1 MQDIANLEKKLAEL
15 ERAFQDPSIFNDAQ
29 KIQQISQ
36 EYAKI
41 KREIEQAKRQ
51 GDKNIIVEIR
61 AGVGGDEADLFA
73 ADLYRMYTKYA
84 QKMGWRVAP
93 LSSNKTSLGGFKE
106 VVFEITGSGAWDKLK
121 YESGV
126 HRVQRIPTTEKNG
139 RIHTSTISVAIL
151 PEASS
156 VEIEI
161 NPKDIKIDT
170 FCSSGNGGQSV
181 NTTYSAVR
189 ITHLPTGLVISC
201 QDERSQ
207 KQNKEK
213 GLTIL
218 RSKLL
223 AMEEERKQ
231 KEEARA
237 RKEQIGR
244 AMRVEKIRTYNFP
257 QDRITDHRIK
267 EEWHNIEKFLEGNIE
282 PMIDKMKEQLN

>member
-15 ERAFQDPSIFNDAQ
+15 ERAFQDPSIFNDPQ
-29 KIQQISQ
+29 KIQQVSQ

-73 ADLYRMYTKYA
+73 ADLFRMYTKYA
-84 QKMGWRVAP
+84 QKMGWRVTP
-93 LSSNKTSLGGFKE
+93 LSSNATSLGGFKE
-106 VVFEITGSGAWDKLK
+106 VVFEISGSGTWNKLK

-126 HRVQRIPTTEKNG
+126 HRVQRIPSTEKNG

-223 AMEEERKQ
+223 AMEEERKH
-231 KEEARA
+231 KEEDQA

-282 PMIDKMKEQLN
+282 PMIEKMKEKLN